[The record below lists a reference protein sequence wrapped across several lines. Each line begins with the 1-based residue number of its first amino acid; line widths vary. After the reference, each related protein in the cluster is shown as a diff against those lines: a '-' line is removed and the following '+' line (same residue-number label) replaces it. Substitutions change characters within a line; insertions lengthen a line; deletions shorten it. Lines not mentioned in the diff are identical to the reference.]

1 MELFLTRADRKIL
14 METLEHAVAETSSE
28 AHHTSTRDYR
38 KMLNHELECL
48 RGILQQLRDE
58 EIFET
63 ESLDSELEL
72 EIDEPGGRESDA
84 YLLSVMMGPH

>member
-28 AHHTSTRDYR
+28 ARRTSTHDYR
-38 KMLNHELECL
+38 QMLSHEMECL

-58 EIFET
+58 DVFET
-63 ESLDSELEL
+63 ESLDLGMEL
-72 EIDEPGGRESDA
+72 EIDEPGNRNSDA